1 MFKFP
6 ERINNL
12 RKGIENKEFEAVFIS
27 NEYNRRY
34 LSGFSGSSGFLLI
47 SQSEALLFTDFRYI
61 EQASLEATGFK
72 ISIIENPKT
81 WLIDQINKLDLKSIG
96 FESDDVTVD
105 FLDTLKNQFSDKK
118 SKITLH
124 PTKGITS
131 KLREIK
137 SEEEIQ
143 LLKKAIQI
151 SDKAFNSV
159 SESISVGDSEEDIAW
174 RFEKLV
180 RELGGEAI
188 SFDTIVA
195 SGPNGARP
203 HHKAGKSLIK
213 EGDTIV
219 FDCGARYQ
227 GYCSDLTRTVI
238 VGSPDKFT
246 KKIYETVLAAQET
259 AFALL
264 ESGISGSDC
273 DSLSRNIINESGYSK
288 NFGHSLGHGVGLE
301 VHELPGV
308 GPRSTN
314 IISEN
319 MVFTIEPGIYIEG
332 WGGVRIEDIVMLNKG
347 KLEILSN
354 AKKERY

>member
-1 MFKFP
+1 MTAP
-6 ERINNL
+6 L
-12 RKGIENKEFEAVFIS
+12 EFSKV
-27 NEYNRRY
+27 YK
-34 LSGFSGSSGFLLI
+34 LL
-47 SQSEALLFTDFRYI
+47 
-61 EQASLEATGFK
+61 
-72 ISIIENPKT
+72 N
-81 WLIDQINKLDLKSIG
+81 
-96 FESDDVTVD
+96 
-105 FLDTLKNQFSDKK
+105 
-118 SKITLH
+118 
-124 PTKGITS
+124 
-131 KLREIK
+131 
-137 SEEEIQ
+137 
-143 LLKKAIQI
+143 
-151 SDKAFNSV
+151 
-159 SESISVGDSEEDIAW
+159 
-174 RFEKLV
+174 
-180 RELGGEAI
+180 
-188 SFDTIVA
+188 
-195 SGPNGARP
+195 
-203 HHKAGKSLIK
+203 LIK

-227 GYCSDLTRTVI
+227 GYCSDLTRTVN

-246 KKIYETVLAAQET
+246 IKIYETVLAAQET

-273 DSLSRNIINESGYSK
+273 DSLSRNIITESGYSK

>member
-12 RKGIENKEFEAVFIS
+12 RKVIKNKEFEAIFIS

-47 SQSEALLFTDFRYI
+47 SQNEALLFTDFRYI

-72 ISIIENPKT
+72 ISIIKNPKT

-105 FLDTLKNQFSDKK
+105 FLETLKNQFSDKK
-118 SKITLH
+118 STITLH

-137 SEEEIQ
+137 SVEEIQ

-151 SDKAFNSV
+151 SDQAFNSV
-159 SESISVGDSEEDIAW
+159 SETISVGDSEEDIAW

-246 KKIYETVLAAQET
+246 IKIYETVLAAQET

-301 VHELPGV
+301 VHDLPGV
-308 GPRSTN
+308 GPSSTN

-354 AKKERY
+354 AKK

>member
-6 ERINNL
+6 ERITKL
-12 RKGIENKEFEAVFIS
+12 RKIIENKDFDALFIS

-34 LSGFSGSSGFLLI
+34 LSGFTGSSGFLLI
-47 SQSEALLFTDFRYI
+47 SQNEALLFTDFRYI
-61 EQASLEATGFK
+61 EQSSLEAPGFK
-72 ISIIENPKT
+72 ISRIENPKT
-81 WLIDQINKLDLKSIG
+81 WLIDEINKLDIKSIG
-96 FESDDVTVD
+96 FESDNVTVD
-105 FLDTLKNQFSDKK
+105 FLESLKLQFIDQK
-118 SKITLH
+118 SKITLY

-151 SDKAFNSV
+151 SDTAFNSV
-159 SESISVGDSEEDIAW
+159 SESITVGDSEEDIAW

-203 HHKAGKSLIK
+203 HHKAGKSRIK

-238 VGSPDKFT
+238 IGNPDKFT
-246 KKIYETVLAAQET
+246 TRIYETVLAAQET

-264 ESGISGSDC
+264 ESGFSGSDC
-273 DSLSRNIINESGYSK
+273 DSLSRNIINESGYSE

-301 VHELPGV
+301 VHELPVV

-314 IISEN
+314 IISEY